1 MNGWG
6 ITDKGAV
13 RPQNQDFYAMDLVP
27 GRDIA
32 LCVVCDGMGGAKAGN
47 VASSIAGEGFMDYMK
62 NALIQVNEIAE
73 LSGLIRRATSYSNSM
88 VYEVAK
94 TSADFFG
101 MGTTLVGVLI
111 VGDYASVI
119 NVGDSRAYRITP
131 DGIFQVTKDHSLVED
146 MIDRGELKREDASH
160 HPDKNLITRALGVE
174 FSVLCDLFELKF
186 VKGEYLL
193 LCTDGLTNFVSD
205 EEILNII
212 NSAEDKSECCKLLL
226 DKALAAGSTDNIT
239 AVLLEK
245 EEQEVSADE

>member
-6 ITDKGAV
+6 ITEKGEV
-13 RPQNQDFYAMDLVP
+13 RAENQDFFALELVP
-27 GRDIA
+27 GRDVA
-32 LCVVCDGMGGAKAGN
+32 LCVVCDGMGGANAGN
-47 VASSIAGEGFMDYMK
+47 VASSVAGEGFMDYMK
-62 NALIQVNEIAE
+62 NALIQATDIAE

-94 TSADFFG
+94 TNKDFFG
-101 MGTTLVGVLI
+101 MGTTLVGVLV

-119 NVGDSRAYRITP
+119 NVGDSRAYRLTS
-131 DGIFQVTKDHSLVED
+131 DGIYQVTKDHSLVED
-146 MIDRGELKREDASH
+146 MIDRGEIKREDASR

-205 EEILNII
+205 DEIFEIFS
-212 NSAEDKSECCKLLL
+212 SAEDKSDCCKALI
-226 DKALAAGSTDNIT
+226 DKALSAGTSDNVT
-239 AVLLEK
+239 VVLLEK
-245 EEQEVSADE
+245 

>member
-6 ITDKGAV
+6 ITEKGEV
-13 RPQNQDFYAMDLVP
+13 RSQNQDFFALELVP
-27 GRDIA
+27 GRNVA
-32 LCVVCDGMGGAKAGN
+32 LCVVCDGMGGANAGN
-47 VASSIAGEGFMDYMK
+47 IASSVAGEGFMDYMK
-62 NALIQVNEIAE
+62 NALVQATDIAE

-94 TSADFFG
+94 TDKEFFG
-101 MGTTLVGVLI
+101 MGTTLVGVLV

-131 DGIFQVTKDHSLVED
+131 DGINQITKDHSLVED
-146 MIDRGELKREDASH
+146 MIDRGEIKREDAAR

-174 FSVLCDLFELKF
+174 FSVLCDLFEIKF

-205 EEILNII
+205 DEILEIV
-212 NSAEDKSECCKLLL
+212 SSTADKSACCKALI
-226 DKALAAGSTDNIT
+226 DKALAAGTSDNVTVVI
-239 AVLLEK
+239 LEK
-245 EEQEVSADE
+245 